1 MSTSKL
7 TLVLAEL
14 EAEVLQ
20 EALDLYVR
28 ARPVPVDHRFE
39 YRYRA
44 ARSVLDSLR
53 LGTNRGVA
61 IPAGDDED
69 AGEQAPDRRD
79 GRTRREWA
87 ED

>member
-1 MSTSKL
+1 MSTDKL

-28 ARPVPVDHRFE
+28 ARPAPADPRFE

-44 ARSVLDSLR
+44 ARSVLDSLSQAASI
-53 LGTNRGVA
+53 LASFPSGEDDGVRQDSD
-61 IPAGDDED
+61 G
-69 AGEQAPDRRD
+69 PDRLA
-79 GRTRREWA
+79 RRHPA